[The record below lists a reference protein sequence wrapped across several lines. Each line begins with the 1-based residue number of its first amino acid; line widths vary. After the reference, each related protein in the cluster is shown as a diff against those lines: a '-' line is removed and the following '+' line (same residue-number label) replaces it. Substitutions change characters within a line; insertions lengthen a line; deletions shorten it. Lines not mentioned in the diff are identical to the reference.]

1 MNGIVKIFGAPIV
14 PDEVEGGNTLSG
26 DLQDILQRI
35 IGALALVA
43 VVVIIVGG
51 INYMTSGG
59 DSGKVKTARNTILYG
74 AICLVI
80 CALAFAIVNFV
91 VGSVL
96 Q

>member
-74 AICLVI
+74 AIGLVI